1 MFFSFCNRLLAS
13 PFQGRSQSR
22 SHQIMREYC
31 ELRTAS
37 PACSLSGQETCLG
50 EVQAGQPS
58 MEILQNGVNKERAN
72 SSMTPHAF
80 EGLQERGNLAFAAD
94 SAVDPV
100 VCCIGRYLA
109 DRLAGSLSLLAS
121 WLIPGRVT
129 RSIWLR
135 PTYSLVICQA
145 QREKKRQ
152 GVYSDKH
159 SSRTCCG
166 LGAFLAYLF
175 RPLDTSGADNFMQ

>member
-1 MFFSFCNRLLAS
+1 MELA
-13 PFQGRSQSR
+13 QSIPPAVGCQAP
-22 SHQIMREYC
+22 SVAPKAEAAPATEKKTVEIANIDGATFKMQ
-31 ELRTAS
+31 LAANTALVRNGTLPRRAK
-37 PACSLSGQETCLG
+37 PAKQAVMAATEPAKEEEAPA

-80 EGLQERGNLAFAAD
+80 EGLQERG
-94 SAVDPV
+94 
-100 VCCIGRYLA
+100 
-109 DRLAGSLSLLAS
+109 
-121 WLIPGRVT
+121 
-129 RSIWLR
+129 
-135 PTYSLVICQA
+135 
-145 QREKKRQ
+145 
-152 GVYSDKH
+152 VYSDKH